1 MKEFKL
7 VPLSLTYVMTLFVKL
22 NFANK
27 TFTCFTRIAPK
38 V

>member
-7 VPLSLTYVMTLFVKL
+7 VPYAMTLFVKL
-22 NFANK
+22 NFVNK
-27 TFTCFTRIAPK
+27 TFTCFVRIAPK